1 MTGPIVWTEGGSN
14 VPTTQQPD
22 IETPEISPSELEQLP
37 LLPTKNNVVFP
48 AMVAPLLISEQKYA
62 RLIDQT
68 LMRGRMIG
76 LVTQRDPNEDDP
88 GVDGLY
94 KVGTVGSILKMLRF
108 PDGSVRFLVQGLVR
122 FSVREIV
129 RSEPFMVARIE
140 THEDSTERTTEIEAI
155 VRNALEQLK
164 KAVELSPYISE
175 DVQVTAM
182 NTEEPGKLADL
193 IVSSLNISF
202 EQKQDVLEIFDIK
215 KRLDTVVGLLN
226 KEIEVLELSRK
237 IQSQAANE
245 MGRVQKEYILREQL
259 KAIQKELGESD
270 EHTQDVEEFREKIEQ
285 AAMPEIAK
293 EAADKELDRLSKMN
307 PSSAEYTVSRTY
319 LDWLVSVPWNKKTD
333 DNLDVKH
340 AEQVLDEDHYGLE
353 KVKDRIV
360 EYLAVRKLKESVK
373 GPILCFVG
381 PPGVG
386 KTSLGRSIARAM
398 ERKFER
404 ISLGGMRDEAEIRGH
419 RRTYIGA
426 LPGRIIQALRR
437 AEAKNPVLM
446 LDEIDKLGA
455 DFRGDPAS
463 ALLEVLDPEQN
474 HMFSDHY
481 LDVPFDLSSVMFIT
495 TANLLYPIPAV
506 LRDRMEVIQMAGYTD
521 LEKVQIAKRYLLP
534 RELDNHG
541 LKRSNM
547 WITDEGL
554 ARVVHDYTR
563 ESGVRNL
570 TREIATVCR
579 KVARNVATGDNK
591 KMSIKGDN
599 LPKYLGPVRFIP
611 EVVSRAG
618 QVGVVPGLAWTAA
631 GGDILF
637 VEATRMPGRKGL
649 SYTGSLGDVMRES
662 VQAAYSWVRSNHDLI
677 GVEPK
682 LFDTSDVHVHVP
694 AGATPKDGPSAGITM
709 ATAIASVYS
718 GRVVAPR
725 VSMTGELTLR
735 GEVMPIGGLKEKA
748 LAAYRSGIR
757 TVLIPQHNQ
766 KDLIDI
772 PKEVSD
778 KVEFIPVEHMEQVI
792 ELALA
797 PEGKKRIPNATKE
810 RVAKTTGKKTPRTRK
825 RARASASTRRHK

>member
-1 MTGPIVWTEGGSN
+1 MTRPIAWTEGGST

-76 LVTQRDPNEDDP
+76 LVAQRDPNEDDP

-122 FSVREIV
+122 FSIREVV

-140 THEDSTERTTEIEAI
+140 THEDSTERPTEIEAV

-202 EQKQDVLEIFDIK
+202 EQKQEVLEIFDIR

-285 AAMPEIAK
+285 AAMPDIAK
-293 EAADKELDRLSKMN
+293 DAADKELDRLSKMN

-333 DNLDVKH
+333 DNLEVKH

-398 ERKFER
+398 GRKFER

-426 LPGRIIQALRR
+426 LPGRIIQSLRR
-437 AEAKNPVLM
+437 ADARNPVLM

-506 LRDRMEVIQMAGYTD
+506 LRDRMEVIQIAGYTD

-547 WITDEGL
+547 WITDDGL
-554 ARVVHDYTR
+554 ARLVHDYTR

-579 KVARNVATGDNK
+579 KVARNVATGDDK
-591 KMSIKGDN
+591 KISIKGDN
-599 LPKYLGPVRFIP
+599 LPDYLGPVRFIP

-694 AGATPKDGPSAGITM
+694 AGATPKDGPSAGVTM

-757 TVLIPQHNQ
+757 TVIIPRHNQ

-792 ELALA
+792 ALALA
-797 PEGKKRIPNATKE
+797 PKGKKRIPGETKK
-810 RVAKTTGKKTPRTRK
+810 RVANETKKTTPRTRK
-825 RARASASTRRHK
+825 RGRTPAQTRKRK

>member
-1 MTGPIVWTEGGSN
+1 MPATG
-14 VPTTQQPD
+14 QPD
-22 IETPEISPSELEQLP
+22 IDTPEISSAELEQLP
-37 LLPTKNNVVFP
+37 LLPTKNIVVFP
-48 AMVAPLLISEQKYA
+48 AMVTPLLISEQKYA

-76 LVTQRDPNEDDP
+76 LVAQKNPNEDDP

-94 KVGTVGSILKMLRF
+94 QVGTVGSILKMLRF
-108 PDGSVRFLVQGLVR
+108 PDGSVRFLVQGLMR
-122 FSVREIV
+122 FSIREIV
-129 RSEPFMVARIE
+129 RKEPFVVARIE
-140 THEDSTERTTEIEAI
+140 THEDKVERTTQIEAI

-175 DVQVTAM
+175 DVQITAM

-193 IVSSLNISF
+193 IVSSLNISY
-202 EQKQDVLEIFDIK
+202 EQKQAVLEIFDIK

-237 IQSQAANE
+237 IQSQAATE

-259 KAIQKELGESD
+259 KAIQKELGEGD

-285 AAMPEIAK
+285 AEMPKLAR
-293 EAADKELDRLSKMN
+293 EAAEKELDRLSKMN

-333 DNLDVKH
+333 DNLDINH
-340 AEQVLDEDHYGLE
+340 AEEVLNEDHYGLE

-360 EYLAVRKLKESVK
+360 EYLAVRKLKDSVK

-398 ERKFER
+398 GRKFER

-426 LPGRIIQALRR
+426 LPGRIIQSLRR
-437 AEAKNPVLM
+437 ADAKNPVLM

-474 HMFSDHY
+474 NTFSDHY

-506 LRDRMEVIQMAGYTD
+506 LRDRMEVIEMSGYTD

-547 WITDEGL
+547 WITDEAL
-554 ARVVHDYTR
+554 ARIVHDYTR

-579 KVARNVATGDNK
+579 KVARRVATGDDTK
-591 KMSIKGDN
+591 LSIKGDD
-599 LPKYLGPVRFIP
+599 LPEYLGPVRFIP
-611 EVVSRAG
+611 EVVSRSG

-649 SYTGSLGDVMRES
+649 TYTGSLGEVMGES
-662 VQAAYSWVRSNHDLI
+662 VRAAYSWVRSNHKLLGI
-677 GVEPK
+677 NPK
-682 LFDTSDVHVHVP
+682 LFESSDVHVHVP

-709 ATAIASVYS
+709 ATAIASVFS

-735 GEVMPIGGLKEKA
+735 GDVMPIGGLKEKA
-748 LAAYRSGIR
+748 LAAYRSGIK
-757 TVLIPQHNQ
+757 TVIIPQHNQ

-772 PKEVSD
+772 PKEVSE
-778 KVEFIPVEHMEQVI
+778 KVEFIPVDRMEQVI

-797 PEGKKRIPNATKE
+797 PRGRKRVPAETKE
-810 RVAKTTGKKTPRTRK
+810 RVAKETARDTAPHRRK
-825 RARASASTRRHK
+825 RSRAKTRARK

>member
-1 MTGPIVWTEGGSN
+1 MTGPIVWTEGGPT

-122 FSVREIV
+122 FSIREIV

-140 THEDSTERTTEIEAI
+140 THEDSTERPTEIEAI

-202 EQKQDVLEIFDIK
+202 EQKQEVLEIFDIK

-353 KVKDRIV
+353 KVKDRII

-398 ERKFER
+398 GRKFER

-426 LPGRIIQALRR
+426 LPGRIIQSLRR

-495 TANLLYPIPAV
+495 TANLLHPIPAV

-554 ARVVHDYTR
+554 ARIVHDYTR

-579 KVARNVATGDNK
+579 KVARNVATGDDK
-591 KMSIKGDN
+591 KVSIKGDN
-599 LPKYLGPVRFIP
+599 LSDFLGPVRFIP

-682 LFDTSDVHVHVP
+682 LFETSDVHVHVP

-757 TVLIPQHNQ
+757 TVIIPQHNQ

-797 PEGKKRIPNATKE
+797 PEGKKRIPTETKE
-810 RVAKTTGKKTPRTRK
+810 RVAKSTKKKPPRTRR
-825 RARASASTRRHK
+825 RARTSASTRRRK

>member
-1 MTGPIVWTEGGSN
+1 MTPLIAWTQGGAN
-14 VPTTQQPD
+14 VPATGQPD
-22 IETPEISPSELEQLP
+22 IDTPEISSAELEQLP
-37 LLPTKNNVVFP
+37 LLPTKNIVVFP
-48 AMVAPLLISEQKYA
+48 AMVTPLLISEQKYA

-76 LVTQRDPNEDDP
+76 LVAQKNPNEDDP

-94 KVGTVGSILKMLRF
+94 QVGTVGSILKMLRF
-108 PDGSVRFLVQGLVR
+108 PDGSVRFLVQGLMR
-122 FSVREIV
+122 FSIREIV
-129 RSEPFMVARIE
+129 RKEPFVVARIE
-140 THEDSTERTTEIEAI
+140 THEDKVERTTQIEAI

-175 DVQVTAM
+175 DVQITAM

-193 IVSSLNISF
+193 IVSSLNISY
-202 EQKQDVLEIFDIK
+202 EQKQAVLEIFDIK

-237 IQSQAANE
+237 IQSQAATE

-259 KAIQKELGESD
+259 KAIQKELGEGD

-285 AAMPEIAK
+285 AEMPKLAR
-293 EAADKELDRLSKMN
+293 EAAEKELDRLSKMN

-333 DNLDVKH
+333 DNLDINH
-340 AEQVLDEDHYGLE
+340 AEEVLNEDHYGLE

-360 EYLAVRKLKESVK
+360 EYLAVRKLKDSVK

-398 ERKFER
+398 GRKFER

-426 LPGRIIQALRR
+426 LPGRIIQSLRR
-437 AEAKNPVLM
+437 ADAKNPVLM

-474 HMFSDHY
+474 NTFSDHY

-506 LRDRMEVIQMAGYTD
+506 LRDRMEVIEMSGYTD

-547 WITDEGL
+547 WITDEAL
-554 ARVVHDYTR
+554 ARIVHDYTR

-579 KVARNVATGDNK
+579 KVARRVATGDDTK
-591 KMSIKGDN
+591 LSIKGDD
-599 LPKYLGPVRFIP
+599 LPEYLGPVRFIP
-611 EVVSRAG
+611 EVVSRSG

-649 SYTGSLGDVMRES
+649 TYTGSLGEVMGES
-662 VQAAYSWVRSNHDLI
+662 VRAAYSWVRSNHKLLGI
-677 GVEPK
+677 NPK
-682 LFDTSDVHVHVP
+682 LFESSDVHVHVP

-709 ATAIASVYS
+709 ATAIASVFS

-735 GEVMPIGGLKEKA
+735 GDVMPIGGLKEKA
-748 LAAYRSGIR
+748 LAAYRSGIK
-757 TVLIPQHNQ
+757 TVIIPQHNQ

-772 PKEVSD
+772 PKEVSE
-778 KVEFIPVEHMEQVI
+778 KVEFIPVDRMEQVI

-797 PEGKKRIPNATKE
+797 PRGRKRVPAETKE
-810 RVAKTTGKKTPRTRK
+810 RVAKETARDTAPHRRK
-825 RARASASTRRHK
+825 RSRAKTRARK